1 LCGGKKVFTYEC
13 HKLNIEFVR
22 QKWFYDTIIRDL
34 ELYQKITKLVL
45 TIIVE
50 LGMPDAF
57 GNIMPVRGVGGGMV
71 MGLA

>member
-1 LCGGKKVFTYEC
+1 
-13 HKLNIEFVR
+13 
-22 QKWFYDTIIRDL
+22 
-34 ELYQKITKLVL
+34 
-45 TIIVE
+45 VE